1 MFIFFRV
8 CSSILGIH
16 SHTHCSSLYFAS
28 ANKKEE
34 LCVPCGGD
42 FLRHLSH
49 SVIFLRLWVLFWLHL
64 LPW

>member
-42 FLRHLSH
+42 FL
-49 SVIFLRLWVLFWLHL
+49 
-64 LPW
+64 